1 MAEGSAPLRT
11 HFDALFEQDD
21 DPWRFRSRW
30 YEQRKRALTLACL
43 PQRHYRQI
51 FEPGCANGELSAA
64 LAERCDTL
72 WVSDGSARALALAR
86 VRLAAWPQT
95 RFGRHWVPPEWPDP
109 ARFDL
114 VVVSELA
121 YYLDAEALRLLAE
134 RIRGTLTE
142 GGAVLACHWRHPL
155 PGHPLSADEV
165 HARLGRHLRLPRLTE
180 CVEVDFRIDVWSQD
194 PRSVAQREGLA

>member
-1 MAEGSAPLRT
+1 MSTAGA

-21 DPWRFRSRW
+21 DPWCFRSRW
-30 YEQRKRALTLACL
+30 YEQRKRAVTLACL
-43 PQRHYRQI
+43 PDRRYGQA

-64 LAERCDTL
+64 LAERCDIL

-95 RFGRHWVPPEWPDP
+95 RFGQHRLPQEWPA

-121 YYLDAEALRLLAE
+121 YYFSADELHTLAA
-134 RIRGTLTE
+134 RIKGSLTE
-142 GGAVLACHWRHPL
+142 QGTVLACHWRHPL
-155 PGHPLSADEV
+155 AGHELSADQV
-165 HARLGRHLRLPRLTE
+165 HALLGCHLGLPCITTL
-180 CVEVDFRIDVWSQD
+180 VEADFRIDVWSAD
-194 PRSVAQREGLA
+194 ARSVAQREGLV